1 MWSHRSRILWIS
13 KGNNNLKYFHNKA
26 TKRFR
31 KNSILEIKDIRREW
45 QNQLDEIGKI
55 LIDFYSELFTTSNPV
70 LNSKSLDFI
79 PTVVSSEMNAELTG
93 DFMEW
98 EVLDALRQMAP
109 LKTLGLDEM
118 PPLFY

>member
-1 MWSHRSRILWIS
+1 M
-13 KGNNNLKYFHNKA
+13 
-26 TKRFR
+26 
-31 KNSILEIKDIRREW
+31 LEIKDIRREW

-109 LKTLGLDEM
+109 LKTSGLDEM